1 MVKVFH
7 KIISYTKRIEKTHS
21 EALFVVSIV
30 SLMKLASSVLLLILL
45 GNAMVGASA
54 KKQSRAPALL
64 TQEKISLAIALSH
77 KLALEKSSI
86 PVSPGVS
93 GQVHTTAFFAY
104 LTQDT
109 PLSVSVTSYN
119 TLFGPSQTDEI
130 PISLGPYYENK
141 PIKLQV
147 DGGTLLVTTPE
158 SPNQKKRRL
167 VTEEL
172 FPSIFL
178 SMGQAFNYD
187 IPVKN
192 NLISLHSVAFLSYG
206 DTSTKFLQNFAKT
219 LETALA
225 KHRIVFISDHHDSS
239 TCALGTALLLLNAGL
254 PDESR
259 KTNPVH
265 YFFEFQ
271 FFNITYH

>member
-1 MVKVFH
+1 M
-7 KIISYTKRIEKTHS
+7 
-21 EALFVVSIV
+21 
-30 SLMKLASSVLLLILL
+30 
-45 GNAMVGASA
+45 
-54 KKQSRAPALL
+54 
-64 TQEKISLAIALSH
+64 
-77 KLALEKSSI
+77 
-86 PVSPGVS
+86 
-93 GQVHTTAFFAY
+93 GQ
-104 LTQDT
+104 
-109 PLSVSVTSYN
+109 
-119 TLFGPSQTDEI
+119 
-130 PISLGPYYENK
+130 YYENK

-192 NLISLHSVAFLSYG
+192 NLISLHSVAFLPYG

-225 KHRIVFISDHHDSS
+225 KHRIVFISDQHDSS

-271 FFNITYH
+271 FFNITYKDRPAEITYLESRESTLWKLGTALFKDDAKSVKRAVALAQKEFPYTDFSSVTRYLARPTKQSGWEAFKCIGTLRSEQWSKTILTYMNQEDNRDKKYVVNVGSAHIEELVHLLKHAESCANDGINRVPSIGV